1 MSSSLRLPFSTE
13 AFYGVFGRYNLAVW
27 PAQVLLLLMA
37 LACIAALSFL
47 PSLARLIPM
56 LLAGLWAWMGVAYH
70 FAFFSVIN
78 PAAWA
83 FGAMFLAA
91 AAAFAW
97 EGARGKL
104 VFHWLAGWRAAAGA
118 ALIAYALVGYPV
130 LGTLL
135 GSGYPRSPTFG
146 LPCPTTI
153 FTLGIL
159 LFAVRPVPRVVFV
172 VPLLWSAIGSF
183 AAFSLGVAQDVGLLV
198 AAAIVVP
205 ALVSNTPSKGE
216 VSCRPSNLS
225 QS

>member
-1 MSSSLRLPFSTE
+1 MSSSSSLPFSTE
-13 AFYGVFGRYNLAVW
+13 EFYSVFGRYNEAVW
-27 PAQVLLLLMA
+27 PAQALLLTMA
-37 LACIAALSFL
+37 LACIAAVSFL
-47 PSLARLIPM
+47 PALSRGIPA
-56 LLAGLWAWMGVAYH
+56 LLAALWAWMAVGYH
-70 FAFFSVIN
+70 FAFFSAIN

-83 FGAMFLAA
+83 FGAMCLVAA
-91 AAAFAW
+91 AVFAW
-97 EGARGKL
+97 EGARGRL
-104 VFHWLAGWRAAAGA
+104 VFQWLPGWRAAAGA

-130 LGTLL
+130 LGTLF
-135 GSGYPRSPTFG
+135 GSAYPRSPTFG

-183 AAFSLGVAQDVGLLV
+183 AAFALGVAEDVGLLV

-216 VSCRPSNLS
+216 VLCRSSNLS